1 MVWLKAH
8 NEIIS
13 WLTSNTT
20 YFVNKHCL
28 FHDVSSAYSCKK
40 KLLLL
45 SGHKLCMHWFKG
57 EKTFMKKIQSNIHF
71 LCTVNTFIASTIW
84 PDNISALDDKA
95 NTRIKLIIT
104 WSLLKLFFLNPQS
117 GNIVVDSPL
126 FKPWTFHFLKTYL
139 SN

>member
-45 SGHKLCMHWFKG
+45 SGYKLCMHWFKG
-57 EKTFMKKIQSNIHF
+57 EKTFMNKIQSNIHF

-95 NTRIKLIIT
+95 NTRVKLIIT
-104 WSLLKLFFLNPQS
+104 WSLLKLFFL
-117 GNIVVDSPL
+117 NIVVDSPL

>member
-84 PDNISALDDKA
+84 PDNISALDDKHQDKIDHYLI
-95 NTRIKLIIT
+95 TIKTFFSRATVCEHCCRQSIIQT
-104 WSLLKLFFLNPQS
+104 LNLSLSQ
-117 GNIVVDSPL
+117 NIS
-126 FKPWTFHFLKTYL
+126 F
-139 SN
+139 

>member
-1 MVWLKAH
+1 MINGWLKAH

-57 EKTFMKKIQSNIHF
+57 EKTFMNKIQSNIHF

-95 NTRIKLIIT
+95 NTRVKLIIT
-104 WSLLKLFFLNPQS
+104 WSLLKLFFL
-117 GNIVVDSPL
+117 NIVVDSPL